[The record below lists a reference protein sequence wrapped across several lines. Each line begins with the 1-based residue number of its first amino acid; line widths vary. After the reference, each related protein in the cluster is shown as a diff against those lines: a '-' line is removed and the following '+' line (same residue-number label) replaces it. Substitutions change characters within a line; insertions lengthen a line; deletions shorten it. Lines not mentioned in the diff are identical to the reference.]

1 MSELKVNT
9 ISPFNSTSI
18 SVNTPGGLIV
28 SGDLSSS
35 NGNVLIGNY
44 SMASAPNNAATS
56 KYYVDQQ
63 FAVRGLSAS
72 QVGASQQYVDSAIGT
87 LSSSL
92 PNIYLVKSSITGQ
105 IHSGGGLTF
114 SSGPYTFGSGGLLL
128 NVDTSTNTVGVGAT
142 APYSASGVKLHVVG
156 TIGLGNAS
164 NPSNPAQTSRL
175 YNDASNFLVING
187 YNQVNLQVGGTTK
200 ITSTSATTTF
210 STSNQIVVSD
220 ITDSSSTPTGALTVA
235 GGVGVAKN
243 LSVGGSLGVAS
254 GVTFT
259 NSTDSSSTTTGALV
273 VSGGVGVAKNLSVGG
288 SLSVASVASG
298 VTFTNSTDS
307 SSTTTGAL
315 VVSGGVGVAKKL
327 WVGGT
332 INAIGGLTASGAT
345 FTGLITLAGA
355 TSSALIS
362 CATTPTQGQHLANKT
377 YVDSRTEATVY
388 TVAANT
394 SVTFDINDMLI
405 GETRIYTSITA
416 TSATVLYC
424 TATGSGG
431 YVTICGF
438 TNTIYALTGGSVS
451 ATGGYFV
458 APSGRNGSWT
468 SSTSAMIGQGIF
480 SVTITRRA

>member
-63 FAVRGLSAS
+63 FAVRGLSS
-72 QVGASQQYVDSAIGT
+72 GQVGASQFYVDSAIGT

-92 PNIYLVKSSITGQ
+92 PNTYLVKSSLTGQ

-114 SSGPYTFGSGGLLL
+114 SAGPYTFGSGGLLL

-142 APYSASGVKLHVVG
+142 APYSASSVKLHVVG
-156 TIGLGNAS
+156 TIGLGNGS
-164 NPSNPAQTSRL
+164 NAAVTSRL
-175 YNDASNFLVING
+175 YHDASNFLVING
-187 YNQVNLQVGGTTK
+187 YNQVNLQVAGTTK

-220 ITDSSSTPTGALTVA
+220 TTDSSSTPTGALTVA

-243 LSVGGSLGVAS
+243 LSVGGSLG
-254 GVTFT
+254 
-259 NSTDSSSTTTGALV
+259 
-273 VSGGVGVAKNLSVGG
+273 
-288 SLSVASVASG
+288 VASG

-355 TSSALIS
+355 TSSAVIS
-362 CATTPTQGQHLANKT
+362 CATTPTQGQHLANKD
-377 YVDSRTEATVY
+377 YVDDLQRIGSTIVVNGVGSTLQYTPSGWNIAFNGSTTV
-388 TVAANT
+388 
-394 SVTFDINDMLI
+394 SVTAPVGTWYGVILFESNASLYQPI
-405 GETRIYTSITA
+405 GVTA
-416 TSATVLYC
+416 TTTMS
-424 TATGSGG
+424 S
-431 YVTICGF
+431 YVTGLINRG
-438 TNTIYALTGGSVS
+438 TGTKWTLILTRVS
-451 ATGGYFV
+451 
-458 APSGRNGSWT
+458 
-468 SSTSAMIGQGIF
+468 
-480 SVTITRRA
+480 

>member
-72 QVGASQQYVDSAIGT
+72 QVGASQAYVDSAISA

-92 PNIYLVKSSITGQ
+92 PNTYLVKSSLTGQ

-114 SSGPYTFGSGGLLL
+114 SAGPYTFGSSGLLL

-142 APYSASGVKLHVVG
+142 APYSASSVKLHVVG
-156 TIGLGNAS
+156 TIGLGNGS
-164 NPSNPAQTSRL
+164 NAAVTSRL
-175 YNDASNFLVING
+175 YNDSSNNLYING
-187 YNQVNLQVGGTTK
+187 YNQVNLQVASTTK

-243 LSVGGSLGVAS
+243 LWVGGSLGVAS

-259 NSTDSSSTTTGALV
+259 NSTNSSSTTTGALV
-273 VSGGVGVAKNLSVGG
+273 VSGGVGVAKN
-288 SLSVASVASG
+288 
-298 VTFTNSTDS
+298 
-307 SSTTTGAL
+307 
-315 VVSGGVGVAKKL
+315 L

-377 YVDSRTEATVY
+377 YVDANDIGAGQTWQNVAASRAVNTVY
-388 TVAANT
+388 TNNT
-394 SVTFDINDMLI
+394 GKPIMVCVTCGSSQRLDPILVDSVTVGDIV
-405 GETRIYTSITA
+405 SIST
-416 TSATVLYC
+416 TTIPFSFIVPNGSTYKC
-424 TATGSGG
+424 GGSGD
-431 YVTICGF
+431 T
-438 TNTIYALTGGSVS
+438 
-451 ATGGYFV
+451 
-458 APSGRNGSWT
+458 
-468 SSTSAMIGQGIF
+468 F
-480 SVTITRRA
+480 SFWVELR